1 MLHHCARGVRRTIGR
16 FHAASQS
23 TVSFE
28 RRDDVALITM
38 DDTKMNSFS
47 FAMIDQL
54 NIAFDQVGD
63 AKAVVL
69 AGNGKCFSA
78 GFDLGVMMGGD
89 KVGGPAQNA
98 LQRKAA
104 AVWPSQAPPPPRTL
118 LNQCCNL
125 TPILDLASA
134 RSWTP
139 FSQTQ
144 LVSTRACRP

>member
-1 MLHHCARGVRRTIGR
+1 M
-16 FHAASQS
+16 
-23 TVSFE
+23 
-28 RRDDVALITM
+28 ITM

-104 AVWPSQAPPPPRTL
+104 AVWPSQAPPPSRR
-118 LNQCCNL
+118 C
-125 TPILDLASA
+125 
-134 RSWTP
+134 
-139 FSQTQ
+139 
-144 LVSTRACRP
+144 